1 MSDIKEIRILPM
13 SNSDVVSPTYDD
25 AIDFSLRGLSLNPYF
40 LNFSYFSNFHS

>member
-25 AIDFSLRGLSLNPYF
+25 AIDFSLNKIITQNNCCFYF
-40 LNFSYFSNFHS
+40 KSKFRA